1 MDSIRTQWPS
11 INWIYFCFNFS
22 FEFSETPD
30 HRNPSK
36 SEQFQQHSV
45 GCWYFGLPSFPCVVD
60 TNSCQRN
67 IPTIECV
74 CVMRCSCTQHGISCN
89 PYPGGSVDVKNFWFS
104 KRHNPKIE
112 CHLKH
117 VLQMAVNY
125 SLFVLFTFSLSASVS
140 ICRARE
146 RERVLGRRKWKFFFA
161 SECVCAREATSAFR
175 KIRMQ

>member
-11 INWIYFCFNFS
+11 INWIYFCFNFP
-22 FEFSETPD
+22 FEFSETPA
-30 HRNPSK
+30 PSK
-36 SEQFQQHSV
+36 SIKKWQHSV
-45 GCWYFGLPSFPCVVD
+45 GCWYFGSPSFPCVAD

-117 VLQMAVNY
+117 VLRMAVNY

-140 ICRARE
+140 ICRLVRARKRE
-146 RERVLGRRKWKFFFA
+146 RECSAEENGNFSLPANVCELERQFQH
-161 SECVCAREATSAFR
+161 SE
-175 KIRMQ
+175 K